1 MMNWF
6 VLTLFAL
13 LHIIGPPDDG
23 KKTYVTRKP
32 LPLDESLHQR
42 IRNAFGYG
50 QAYNVPEHA
59 GGLLPRLP
67 MAMVVTNEEVPNSL
81 FRHNGFLKTWK
92 SLAVQTKKGLVIL
105 DTREKFQKVFAPITD
120 EQEAMSF
127 VAFLTET
134 QPRYDIERDPTY
146 RNYTSRFPSA
156 YAYRIRDGYIVL
168 LHRKDFYGCGPH
180 PYYYL
185 RFHVTKKGQITEL
198 ESVKMYEDPREDNL
212 CVD

>member
-1 MMNWF
+1 MMNWSIVF
-6 VLTLFAL
+6 LVAL
-13 LHIIGPPDDG
+13 LKIIAPPDDG

-32 LPLDESLHQR
+32 LALDESLHQQ

-50 QAYNVPEHA
+50 QAYHVPEHV
-59 GGLLPRLP
+59 GGLLPSLP
-67 MAMVVTNEEVPNSL
+67 MAMVMDHEEKPNAL
-81 FRHNGFLKTWK
+81 FRHMGFMKTWT
-92 SLAVQTKKGLVIL
+92 SLAVQTKKGLILL
-105 DTREKFQKVFAPITD
+105 DTREKFRKMFAPLTD

-180 PYYYL
+180 PYYYMKY
-185 RFHVTKKGQITEL
+185 HVTRKGQITEL

>member
-1 MMNWF
+1 MIPYILCLI
-6 VLTLFAL
+6 VLLQAL
-13 LHIIGPPDDG
+13 GIHPDQDRR
-23 KKTYVTRKP
+23 TYVTRKP

-42 IRNAFGYG
+42 IRNEFGYG

-67 MAMVVTNEEVPNSL
+67 MAMVNTHEEIPASL
-81 FRHNGFLKTWK
+81 FRHDGYLRTWT
-92 SLAVQTKKGLVIL
+92 SLAVQTGKGLVIL
-105 DTREKFQKVFAPITD
+105 DTREKFRKMFVPITD
-120 EQEAMSF
+120 EQEAMSY
-127 VAFLTET
+127 VAFLTQT
-134 QPRYDIERDPTY
+134 KPLYDIPRDPGF

-168 LHRKDFYGCGPH
+168 LHKKDYYGCGPH

-185 RFHVTKKGQITEL
+185 TFRVTRKGQITEM
-198 ESVKMYEDPREDNL
+198 ETVKMYEDPQEDNL